1 MLLYM
6 VKNKTNE
13 EEQNEDC
20 KIPKHVFYKAFEIYI
35 HAQIVKVLWK
45 SSMSRG
51 AIKG

>member
-13 EEQNEDC
+13 EEKNKGC

-35 HAQIVKVLWK
+35 HA
-45 SSMSRG
+45 
-51 AIKG
+51 